1 MNLNITRILTHTFL
15 FATLALPAFAHAD
28 SDTAAITALFTNWR
42 DAVERGDKEAYLAG
56 LHEDISLR
64 PPGVAGL
71 DGRDNYRA
79 FLGPVFETAEYKIA
93 VDSAPSVVLMGDSA
107 IVEYDYTIT
116 LSVKAG
122 SEDALPEGALTASS
136 TTSHYIDVVQKDA
149 SGAWKVRLHSW
160 SVTQ

>member
-1 MNLNITRILTHTFL
+1 MTSFHSRQVPQWLIAI
-15 FATLALPAFAHAD
+15 TLAFSPVSQAD
-28 SDTAAITALFTNWR
+28 TDTDAVVALFDGWR
-42 DAVERGDKEAYLAG
+42 AAVERGDKEAYLAG

-79 FLGPVFETAEYKIA
+79 FLGPVFETAEYQIT
-93 VDSAPSVVLMGDSA
+93 VDTPPSVTLMGDSA

-116 LSVKAG
+116 MTVIAG
-122 SEDALPEGALTASS
+122 SEDALPEGALTANT
-136 TTSHYIDVVQKDA
+136 TTSHYIDVAQKDA